1 MTPQAR
7 ISQLIEGTKSTLES
21 LRELRR
27 AKTVELITEKDLNR
41 RCPAIQRFTV
51 PAPIR
56 GKAKRV
62 RSQARE
68 ALSLK
73 DPSSTSRCFL
83 LVFPD
88 GSATVHR
95 AE

>member
-27 AKTVELITEKDLNR
+27 AKTVELIIEKDLNR

-68 ALSLK
+68 VLSLK